1 MKCKLAVWMLAAASL
16 SAQITVQ
23 AGKQTQIPASGATA
37 AVSLDAHVADASV
50 ENGVLTILGVDPGD
64 TRVIAFDQTG
74 LQEILVHVTP
84 GTPVYPP
91 GFVAPPNPD
100 SESDSYEFRF
110 SSDRLQFENILD
122 LFSRQTDRTTQLH
135 VVSATFAGQPDRAS
149 YVPSAYYR
157 VTTPDSDITLLD
169 QTVNDSPLTL
179 QNVILRGL
187 HFKDDGWQF
196 HGGYT
201 ASADFA
207 DVFIPVEKEF
217 AAGVSYTEVLKD
229 YLKIIPSLYFLRS
242 IDLADGQQRSGLIA
256 SLLLDID
263 FSPDWRVKSEIAYG
277 RGIAFAGE
285 LAHSSPA
292 TKLSARLT
300 KKDLDFPT
308 VRSNS
313 LPGLSA
319 DASWS
324 QVLTN
329 RMGLLSG
336 ATINHIDLNTIQ
348 QDSQSAYTSLR
359 YRISHSWSAATGI
372 SYGSFSRLGYY
383 SARTLTLPQQ
393 INFDRTRF
401 GAGFQYQFATA
412 SDSFSS
418 GAGFRETLRLTLG
431 RFQIG
436 GFLDSQKDALS
447 IESLYSQIPGLQQE
461 LQRLGMTAV
470 TPDQL
475 ATLLQNAAFLRLL
488 GFSSQA
494 QIVTVPRRLQE
505 GASVIWN
512 SIGARPH
519 QLSLSYIES
528 HNEFETSAS
537 TDYNFTGSYSKA
549 IGASNQVQF
558 SASVVKSD
566 FIGQQQLTQVIS
578 ASFRHT
584 FSHAPAI
591 LSLQRNTSIKGTVF
605 IDARRLG
612 VYENGMK
619 TVARA
624 TVRLDGVRTTMTNSG
639 GDYHFGGV
647 SPGSHTIE
655 LQYASD
661 RQHYFTTPQNTVT
674 EGGSTV
680 DFGIAFPATDLWGYI
695 KDDAGDGLEN
705 IKLQITGASG
715 NQVISTDSN
724 GKFTLPDIQ
733 PGSYQIQVN
742 PESVPMGYAPDDL
755 IPVQVNITVNSA
767 SHPVIELPAIRILT
781 GSVTIY
787 DAAAGSYVPLK
798 GAVVSIPKL
807 ARSMITNDSGRFIF
821 GRLPAGDLEVTVVAG
836 PYSCT
841 HTINVPTHPVTLTDD
856 FKVSLLSGKIAF
868 TLTTASN

>member
-74 LQEILVHVTP
+74 LQETLVHVTP

-217 AAGVSYTEVLKD
+217 AAGVSYTDVLKD

-475 ATLLQNAAFLRLL
+475 ATLLQNAAFLQSL

-494 QIVTVPRRLQE
+494 QIVTVPRRLQG
-505 GASVIWN
+505 GASLAWS

-519 QLSLSYIES
+519 QMSFSYIES
-528 HNEFETSAS
+528 RNEFETSTS
-537 TDYNFTGSYSKA
+537 TDYNFTAAYSKA
-549 IGASNQVQF
+549 IHLSNQVQF
-558 SASVVKSD
+558 SASIVKSD
-566 FIGQQQLTQVIS
+566 LTGAEQLTQVIS
-578 ASFRHT
+578 GSFRHT

-591 LSLQRNTSIKGTVF
+591 LSLQRNTSIGGTVF
-605 IDARRLG
+605 VDAKRTGL
-612 VYENGMK
+612 YENGME
-619 TVARA
+619 TVPRA
-624 TVRLDGVRTTMTNSG
+624 TVKLDGERTAVTNSRG
-639 GDYHFGGV
+639 EFRFGSV
-647 SPGSHTIE
+647 SPGNHNIE
-655 LQYASD
+655 LQYTSE

-674 EGGSTV
+674 AGGSTV
-680 DFGIAFPATDLWGYI
+680 DFGIAFPTTDLWGYV
-695 KDDAGDGLEN
+695 KDDAGNGMEN

-715 NQVISTDSN
+715 DSVISTDAN
-724 GKFTLPDIQ
+724 GKFALPDVQ
-733 PGSYQIQVN
+733 PGSYLIQLN
-742 PESVPMGYAPDDL
+742 PETVAMGYETENL
-755 IPVQVNITVNSA
+755 IPVQASITASLA
-767 SHPVIELPAIRILT
+767 SHPVIEVPAIRVLT
-781 GSVTIY
+781 GSVTVY
-787 DAAAGSYVPLK
+787 DAAAGNYIPLK
-798 GAVVSIPKL
+798 GAVVTLSHLDK
-807 ARSMITNDSGRFIF
+807 SVITNDSGKFLF
-821 GRLPAGDLEVTVVAG
+821 GHLPPGDIEIKVVAG
-836 PYSCT
+836 SYSCI
-841 HTINVPTHPVTLTDD
+841 HTINVPARPVT
-856 FKVSLLSGKIAF
+856 
-868 TLTTASN
+868 